1 MNIIKASQDFGKQD
15 LYKLT
20 HNRSVSLKDA
30 VNAQLTIDAW
40 LYYSDVN
47 QRGTTVDVLVLM
59 TADGGYYSTISQTF
73 INEFLDIADAF
84 PLPVG
89 IVVVGGTSKNGRDF
103 ISCELA

>member
-1 MNIIKASQDFGKQD
+1 MNIIKASQDFGMQD

-20 HNRSVSLKDA
+20 HNRSTSLKDA
-30 VNAQLTIDAW
+30 VNAQLTVDAW

-59 TADGGYYSTISQTF
+59 TADGEYYSTISQTF